1 MMKYCSYC
9 GSPIDS
15 IFDDKCEHCG
25 EDLVIENTPSSNTNK
40 SNVINNEESST
51 SKRDVFSRYSKYKEV
66 YDENNN
72 LLYKEVTSFDDIEN
86 TSFRSLFK
94 KTKTSKQRYDKKS
107 DKHQD
112 VNSYNATS
120 SNNSYSTSY
129 INNSSNTNTNTTN
142 INYNS
147 HISDKS
153 SNKNKYKPIYNES
166 STYPNDLPYTLRL
179 FFNNLNETNKSST
192 WIKNKYIAAFLAIV
206 FGTFG
211 AHKFYLGKYKI
222 GIIYLILSFTGAIEL
237 IELISSI
244 EGLIYLFTPK
254 DKFIKYL

>member
-9 GSPIDS
+9 GSPVDS

-40 SNVINNEESST
+40 SNVINNDESST

-72 LLYKEVTSFDDIEN
+72 LLYKEVISFDEVEN

-94 KTKTSKQRYDKKS
+94 KTKTSKQHYDKKS

-112 VNSYNATS
+112 VNSYNTTS
-120 SNNSYSTSY
+120 FNNSYTTSY
-129 INNSSNTNTNTTN
+129 RSNSSNTNN
-142 INYNS
+142 INDTVNIY
-147 HISDKS
+147 DKS
-153 SNKNKYKPIYNES
+153 NNRNNHKHMYNTS
-166 STYPNDLPYTLRL
+166 STYNNDLSNTLRL

-222 GIIYLILSFTGAIEL
+222 GTIYLILSFTGAIEL

-244 EGLIYLFTPK
+244 EGLIYLFTPE